1 MWRGI
6 RWRITAVATV
16 VVVVVLVLTAFGIVR
31 WERIVLI
38 DNLDEAL
45 TAQVLAVADV
55 ATPDAV
61 GRDFEVGLDD
71 DAITEIRSARNGEL
85 VAAAG
90 PGRFPIDPRPPIDSR
105 VRIVTVTPDGSS
117 QAYRV
122 ASTSA
127 GDLTVRVGVPLD
139 DIDEST
145 TALIVAFSI
154 AIPLVTMLLAALI
167 WWLVGRT
174 LRPVESIRRQVSE
187 ITGHDL
193 DQRVTEPPADDEI
206 RRLAITMND
215 MLDRLEAS
223 SERQRRFVADA
234 SHELRSPLTRIR
246 SEIEVDLAH
255 PETADGTRTVRSV
268 LYEAEQM
275 QRLVDDLLVLARF
288 DESGDRS
295 TRSADLPLLDLDEVL
310 RSEVL
315 RTRPTATIALDLSGI
330 SPVQI
335 HGDRAQ
341 LERLLRNVI
350 DNAVRYARTSV
361 IVTLEEVDQRA
372 ILTVADDGPG
382 IPVQQRELVF
392 ERFTRLDDSR
402 ARDEAGP
409 GDGTGL
415 GLAIARAIA
424 TRHAGT
430 ITIDPEFSPG
440 TCVVVSLP
448 AGDVD

>member
-1 MWRGI
+1 
-6 RWRITAVATV
+6 
-16 VVVVVLVLTAFGIVR
+16 
-31 WERIVLI
+31 
-38 DNLDEAL
+38 
-45 TAQVLAVADV
+45 
-55 ATPDAV
+55 
-61 GRDFEVGLDD
+61 VGLDD

-85 VAAAG
+85 VAITG
-90 PGRFPIDPRPPIDSR
+90 PGRFPIDARPPIDSR
-105 VRIVTVTPDGSS
+105 VRIHTVTPDGAS

-122 ASTSA
+122 ASTST
-127 GDLTVRVGVPLD
+127 GDLIVRVGVPLD

-154 AIPLVTMLLAALI
+154 AVPLVTLVLAALI
-167 WWLVGRT
+167 WWLVGLT

-187 ITGHDL
+187 ITGHEL
-193 DQRVTEPPADDEI
+193 DRRVTEPSADDEI
-206 RRLAITMND
+206 RRLAITMNE

-223 SERQRRFVADA
+223 SVRQRRFVADA

-255 PETADGTRTVRSV
+255 PETADGARTVRSV
-268 LYEAEQM
+268 LHEAEKM

-288 DESGDRS
+288 DESGRGS
-295 TRSADLPLLDLDEVL
+295 TGTAELPLVDLDELL

-315 RTRPTATIALDLSGI
+315 RIRPTAALAFDLSAI

-335 HGDRAQ
+335 HGDRPQ

-350 DNAVRYARTSV
+350 DNAVRYASTSV
-361 IVTLEEVDQRA
+361 VVTLDEIDQHA

-382 IPVQQRELVF
+382 IPAEQRELVF

-402 ARDEAGP
+402 ARDADGT

-430 ITIDPEFSPG
+430 MRIDPEFSPG
-440 TCVVVSLP
+440 TRVIVSFP
-448 AGDVD
+448 AIVARGSDQPVR